1 MTPADVA
8 VVLDM
13 MRPLYDLDLAR
24 LRDDRASLEAVR
36 DHVAKFVHP
45 DFEVQVTFA
54 APASETRGADAM
66 IEAWGEWLSVFSSYR
81 PQLEEA
87 VDVGDGRVALFGRD
101 RASTQEGIEM
111 TMPVGAIYEVRD
123 GLVARARFFPDEAS
137 ARAEM
142 P

>member
-8 VVLDM
+8 LVLEM
-13 MRPLYDLDLAR
+13 MRPLYALDLAL

-36 DHVAKFVHP
+36 DHVANFVHP

-81 PQLEEA
+81 PRLEET
-87 VDVGDGRVALFGRD
+87 VDAGDGRVGLFGRD
-101 RASTQEGIEM
+101 AVTTHEGIEM
-111 TMPVGAIYEVRD
+111 EMPVGAIYEVRD
-123 GLVARARFFPDEAS
+123 GRVARALFFPDEAS
-137 ARAEM
+137 ARAEIG
-142 P
+142 